1 MYIKRLFKRL
11 LFVLSMAFTQAISAQ
26 TFHGIVFCNTIDES
40 IGESMKVDMHN
51 MSDKLQT
58 LQTLLEEDYACEF
71 KMFDGNSCTRAN
83 LKSYIEGMDVGS
95 DDVIFTF
102 YGGHGSHAE
111 NNASDPWPQYL
122 MNSGFENQ
130 GNWIPMAE
138 FAKWVRAKGARLS
151 IITSNC
157 CNKEQSGTT
166 IKPLWADDGRATKL
180 DNLDADKF
188 RKLFA
193 AKGYVMAT
201 SSKLGQYSW
210 CNGYGGLFTCDFI
223 DVLDMV
229 GKGQIAPDWEA
240 VLKKVYEMCS
250 AREIRTREYPYTAVQ
265 NPYYKVSVNGE
276 KHKDDGDGTVR
287 PPKANTTLID
297 ALGKITDKSISEDT
311 RIDMIDGIISKYFD
325 SGATVITVGND
336 METQFAE
343 ETVRDFLR
351 RICLSPAI
359 KGVNILN
366 ESRTLLRV
374 HEIR

>member
-1 MYIKRLFKRL
+1 MKTYIKTF
-11 LFVLSMAFTQAISAQ
+11 LFVLTVSFSLNTMAQ

-40 IGESMKVDMHN
+40 IGESMKVDMQS
-51 MSDKLQT
+51 MSDKIQT
-58 LQTLLEEDYACEF
+58 LQTLLEDDYGCDF
-71 KMFDGNSCTRAN
+71 KVFDGNDCTRAN
-83 LKSYIEGMDVGS
+83 LKSYIDNMEVGS

-130 GNWIPMAE
+130 SNWIPMAE
-138 FAKWVRAKGARLS
+138 FARWIKEKGARLS

-180 DNLDADKF
+180 DNLDAEKF

-193 AKGYVMAT
+193 AKGVVMAT

-229 GKGQIAPDWEA
+229 GKGQIVPDWEEI
-240 VLKKVYEMCS
+240 LKKTYDMCS
-250 AREIRTREYPYTAVQ
+250 ARVIRTREYPYTAVQ
-265 NPYYKVSVNGE
+265 NPYYKVSVNGGSS
-276 KHKDDGDGTVR
+276 KRKR
-287 PPKANTTLID
+287 PPKSNTTLID
-297 ALGKITDKSISEDT
+297 ALGEITDRSISEDT

-325 SGATVITVGND
+325 LGATVITVGND

-343 ETVRDFLR
+343 ESVRQFLR
-351 RICLSPAI
+351 RIILSPSI

>member
-1 MYIKRLFKRL
+1 MKTYIKTFILALAVL
-11 LFVLSMAFTQAISAQ
+11 LSQGLMAQ

-40 IGESMKVDMHN
+40 IGESMKVDMQN
-51 MSDKLQT
+51 MSDKIQT
-58 LQTLLEEDYACEF
+58 LQTLLEEDYNCDF
-71 KMFDGNSCTRAN
+71 KVFDGDGCTRAN
-83 LKSYIEGMDVGS
+83 LKSYIDGMEVGS

-102 YGGHGSHAE
+102 YGGNGSHAE

-130 GNWIPMAE
+130 SNWIPMAE
-138 FAKWVRAKGARLS
+138 FAKWIKSKGARLS

-166 IKPLWADDGRATKL
+166 IKPLWVDDGRATKL
-180 DNLDADKF
+180 DNLDAEKF
-188 RKLFA
+188 RTLFA
-193 AKGYVMAT
+193 AKGVVMAT

-223 DVLDMV
+223 DVLNMV

-240 VLKKVYEMCS
+240 VLKKAYEMCS

-265 NPYYKVSVNGE
+265 NPYYKVSVNGGSSKR
-276 KHKDDGDGTVR
+276 KHNEDDTDK
-287 PPKANTTLID
+287 PSTTLID
-297 ALGKITDKSISEDT
+297 ALGKITDRSISEDA
-311 RIDMIDGIISKYFD
+311 RIDMINGIVSKYFD
-325 SGATVITVGND
+325 SAATVITVGND

-343 ETVRDFLR
+343 EPVRDFLR
-351 RICLSPAI
+351 RICLSPSI